1 MKTLSEIYEQNYK
14 MAVSLEV
21 LQNAM
26 QAMADHE
33 IAVISTSIMNEKP
46 NLVVEYSDNLEL
58 LAVTISDLDKCS
70 LVVCGCVVSWE
81 QTKELAA

>member
-1 MKTLSEIYEQNYK
+1 MKTRSEIDAQNYK

-33 IAVISTSIMNEKP
+33 IAVISTSIIDQKP
-46 NLVVEYSDNLEL
+46 SLMIEYSENIES
-58 LAVTISDLDKCS
+58 LANTIGDLDAGS
-70 LVVCGCVVSWE
+70 LVVCGCVVSWNKE
-81 QTKELAA
+81 QELAA